1 MALSLGMAECP
12 FCKHNPDEEEKS
24 KELAKNIVN
33 GQSAVQEV
41 DPFE

>member
-1 MALSLGMAECP
+1 MTQCP
-12 FCKHNPDEEEKS
+12 FCKHNPEEKEKS

-33 GQSAVQEV
+33 AVPEV